1 MTKHCFYKDCS
12 SRTPGVKFIT
22 FVKPTTDLKRCQRWI
37 NLCGRDIE
45 TFKISKVSLCNRYV
59 KVKKYIKSL
68 FANFINKFLKI
79 CLRPFH
85 VLKTVCI
92 D

>member
-22 FVKPTTDLKRCQRWI
+22 FVKPTTDIKRCLRWI

-45 TFKISKVSLCNRYV
+45 TFKISKVRLCNKYV
-59 KVKKYIKSL
+59 KVGIYIKSL
-68 FANFINKFLKI
+68 FANFINKFLKT
-79 CLRPFH
+79 
-85 VLKTVCI
+85 LKTICI
-92 D
+92 G